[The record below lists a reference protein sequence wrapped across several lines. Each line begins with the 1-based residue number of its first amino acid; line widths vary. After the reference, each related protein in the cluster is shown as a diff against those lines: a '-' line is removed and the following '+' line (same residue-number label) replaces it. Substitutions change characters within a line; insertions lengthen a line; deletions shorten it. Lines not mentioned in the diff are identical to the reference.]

1 MSAIAQNPWLMVL
14 AIFIINVCYVTFL
27 TMRTILT
34 LKGYRYVAAVVSFM
48 EVLVYVVGLGLV
60 MSSLDQIQNIFA
72 YALGFSVGIIVGMK
86 IEEKLALGYTVVNV
100 TSSEYELDLPN
111 ELRNLGYG
119 VTHYEAFGRDGSR
132 MVMQILTPRKYELK
146 LMDTVKNLDPKAF
159 IIAYEPRNIH
169 GGFWVKGVRKRKL
182 KAYEPEQL
190 EVVVDHEEI
199 VGGSSN
205 ERKI

>member
-1 MSAIAQNPWLMVL
+1 MSAIAHNPWLMVL
-14 AIFIINVCYVTFL
+14 AIFVINVCYVTFL

-34 LKGYRYVAAVVSFM
+34 LKGYRYIAAVVSFL

-60 MSSLDQIQNIFA
+60 MSSLDKIQNIFA

-132 MVMQILTPRKYELK
+132 MVMQILTPRKYEFK
-146 LMDTVKNLDPKAF
+146 LMDTIKNLDPKAF

-169 GGFWVKGVRKRKL
+169 GGFWVKGVRRRKL
-182 KAYEPEQL
+182 KAYEPEHL
-190 EVVVDHEEI
+190 DVVVEHEELE
-199 VGGSSN
+199 SAKTN
-205 ERKI
+205 EQKV

>member
-1 MSAIAQNPWLMVL
+1 MSTIAQNPWLMVL

-86 IEEKLALGYTVVNV
+86 IEEKLALGL
-100 TSSEYELDLPN
+100 SL
-111 ELRNLGYG
+111 
-119 VTHYEAFGRDGSR
+119 
-132 MVMQILTPRKYELK
+132 
-146 LMDTVKNLDPKAF
+146 
-159 IIAYEPRNIH
+159 IH
-169 GGFWVKGVRKRKL
+169 
-182 KAYEPEQL
+182 
-190 EVVVDHEEI
+190 I
-199 VGGSSN
+199 
-205 ERKI
+205 

>member
-1 MSAIAQNPWLMVL
+1 MVNGL
-14 AIFIINVCYVTFL
+14 CYICNQRMLCHIL

-34 LKGYRYVAAVVSFM
+34 LKGYRYIAAVVSFL

-111 ELRNLGYG
+111 ELKIL
-119 VTHYEAFGRDGSR
+119 
-132 MVMQILTPRKYELK
+132 VMELHTMK
-146 LMDTVKNLDPKAF
+146 HL
-159 IIAYEPRNIH
+159 
-169 GGFWVKGVRKRKL
+169 
-182 KAYEPEQL
+182 
-190 EVVVDHEEI
+190 VVMAVEW
-199 VGGSSN
+199 
-205 ERKI
+205 

>member
-1 MSAIAQNPWLMVL
+1 
-14 AIFIINVCYVTFL
+14 
-27 TMRTILT
+27 
-34 LKGYRYVAAVVSFM
+34 
-48 EVLVYVVGLGLV
+48 
-60 MSSLDQIQNIFA
+60 MSSLDQIQNIVA
-72 YALGFSVGIIVGMK
+72 YAFGFSIGIIVGMK

-146 LMDTVKNLDPKAF
+146 LMNTVKNLDPKAF

-205 ERKI
+205 EQKV